1 MKTLIF
7 VIIFFMMYLIIEHF
21 FMTNKEG
28 LANCNTAQHDLTYK
42 NTATI
47 RQQQTEIDD
56 FKSNMESQLNS
67 LQSRVKGFNAQISKN
82 TKGIA
87 SNATNIKS
95 TVKDVN
101 DAKKQKAKE
110 YGKDWDRL
118 EKGIK
123 SGSDVP
129 PPIAMKDKNG
139 DDYLLAGNTRMMSFT
154 ASGKKLP
161 IKVIDYDKEFQYDT
175 NDQG

>member
-47 RQQQTEIDD
+47 QQQQTEIDD

-67 LQSRVKGFNAQISKN
+67 LQSQVKGFNAQISKN
-82 TKGIA
+82 AKGIA
-87 SNATNIKS
+87 SNATKIKS

-101 DAKKQKAKE
+101 EAKKRKAKE
-110 YGKDWDRL
+110 LNK
-118 EKGIK
+118 
-123 SGSDVP
+123 
-129 PPIAMKDKNG
+129 
-139 DDYLLAGNTRMMSFT
+139 AG
-154 ASGKKLP
+154 GGL
-161 IKVIDYDKEFQYDT
+161 
-175 NDQG
+175 

>member
-42 NTATI
+42 NTATN

-82 TKGIA
+82 SKGIA
-87 SNATNIKS
+87 SNATKIKS

-110 YGKDWDRL
+110 LNK
-118 EKGIK
+118 
-123 SGSDVP
+123 
-129 PPIAMKDKNG
+129 
-139 DDYLLAGNTRMMSFT
+139 AG
-154 ASGKKLP
+154 GEL
-161 IKVIDYDKEFQYDT
+161 
-175 NDQG
+175 

>member
-47 RQQQTEIDD
+47 QQQQTEIDD

-82 TKGIA
+82 SKGIA
-87 SNATNIKS
+87 SNATKIKS
-95 TVKDVN
+95 TVRDVN

-110 YGKDWDRL
+110 LNK
-118 EKGIK
+118 
-123 SGSDVP
+123 
-129 PPIAMKDKNG
+129 
-139 DDYLLAGNTRMMSFT
+139 AG
-154 ASGKKLP
+154 GGL
-161 IKVIDYDKEFQYDT
+161 
-175 NDQG
+175 

>member
-1 MKTLIF
+1 MKTSIF
-7 VIIFFMMYLIIEHF
+7 IIIFFMMYLIINHF
-21 FMTNKEG
+21 FSISIEG
-28 LANCNTAQHDLTYK
+28 LANCNNDQHDLTYK

-87 SNATNIKS
+87 SNATIIKS

-110 YGKDWDRL
+110 LNK
-118 EKGIK
+118 
-123 SGSDVP
+123 
-129 PPIAMKDKNG
+129 
-139 DDYLLAGNTRMMSFT
+139 AG
-154 ASGKKLP
+154 GGL
-161 IKVIDYDKEFQYDT
+161 
-175 NDQG
+175 

>member
-1 MKTLIF
+1 MKTSIF
-7 VIIFFMMYLIIEHF
+7 IIIFFMMYLIIEHF

-47 RQQQTEIDD
+47 QQQQTEIDD

-82 TKGIA
+82 SKGIA
-87 SNATNIKS
+87 SNATKIKS
-95 TVKDVN
+95 TVRDVN

-110 YGKDWDRL
+110 LNK
-118 EKGIK
+118 
-123 SGSDVP
+123 
-129 PPIAMKDKNG
+129 
-139 DDYLLAGNTRMMSFT
+139 AG
-154 ASGKKLP
+154 GGL
-161 IKVIDYDKEFQYDT
+161 
-175 NDQG
+175 